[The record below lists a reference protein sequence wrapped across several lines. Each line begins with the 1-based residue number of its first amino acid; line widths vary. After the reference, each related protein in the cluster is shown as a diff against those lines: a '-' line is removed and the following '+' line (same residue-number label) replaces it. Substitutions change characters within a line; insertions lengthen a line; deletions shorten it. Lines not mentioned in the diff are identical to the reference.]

1 MMLIAEEFAVKF
13 ASNQCDLTFDQRILL
28 VEIAGSPNGG
38 GHMARWLAGIAAVL
52 LLVTG
57 AVLAFQRDRDS
68 PALPPAPTPRLASAT
83 AVPLSAIPNPPE
95 ADPKSKEQRRF
106 ERSDKNEDGRISL
119 AELTEPRRKAFA
131 KLDSNS
137 DGRLS
142 FEEWASRTIEKFE
155 GADADKSQWLTAAEF
170 ASTAPKTRKKPAC
183 SC

>member
-1 MMLIAEEFAVKF
+1 
-13 ASNQCDLTFDQRILL
+13 
-28 VEIAGSPNGG
+28 
-38 GHMARWLAGIAAVL
+38 MAKWLAGIAAVL
-52 LLVTG
+52 LLITG
-57 AVLAFQRDRDS
+57 SVLAFRGDGEAPS
-68 PALPPAPTPRLASAT
+68 LPAAPTPRLASAT

-142 FEEWASRTIEKFE
+142 FEEWAARTIDKFE
-155 GADADKSQWLTAAEF
+155 GADSDRSRWLTPTEF